1 MSIRI
6 ATPAR
11 SPLFCDVALAARI
24 EGAEAGLI
32 AGWST
37 TAGRRLGDAA
47 GFVRPIAGGVASFAE
62 ADSPLNKVAGLGFD
76 GVPSTSE
83 LDEVENAFAARG
95 AAVQVELA
103 HLVEEPIGA
112 LLTERG
118 YRLVSF
124 ENVLGLALAAA
135 GEPRRAALEGVE
147 VRPSGAGELDHWVE
161 VVADAVAIPDTQGVP
176 SYEEFPREVIVNAMR
191 DLAGASGLVRY
202 AALRDGV
209 LAGGASMRMSAGVAQ
224 FTGAAT
230 APAHRRR
237 GIQSAL
243 LTARLADAAA
253 AGCDIA
259 VVTTQPGSRSQHNV
273 QRSGFD
279 LLYTRA
285 ILVKE
290 F

>member
-161 VVADAVAIPDTQGVP
+161 VVADAVAIQDTQGVP

-230 APAHRRR
+230 AQAHRRR